1 MDLDGIIQSHIDNFE
16 TQLNTTLPAEI
27 VSFDSE
33 AQTATVQPLIYEVY
47 SDGISSRL
55 PEIDDVPV
63 MFPSAGG
70 GMITFPIRAGDEVLL
85 VFSQRD
91 IDKWSV
97 QGGESI
103 PSTQHYHEYNDAIAI
118 VGLSSNKNSLKAN
131 TDDVQIRFDDA
142 DGELC
147 SITLGADKSISL
159 DSSSGSQVKQLSD
172 GNIEI
177 TTANTIKIKNNGEE
191 LVTILSEA
199 LQAII
204 DANVNTVYG
213 VSPLN
218 NKPDFVALKAR
229 LDTLKG

>member
-1 MDLDGIIQSHIDNFE
+1 M
-16 TQLNTTLPAEI
+16 
-27 VSFDSE
+27 
-33 AQTATVQPLIYEVY
+33 
-47 SDGISSRL
+47 
-55 PEIDDVPV
+55 
-63 MFPSAGG
+63 
-70 GMITFPIRAGDEVLL
+70 
-85 VFSQRD
+85 
-91 IDKWSV
+91 
-97 QGGESI
+97 
-103 PSTQHYHEYNDAIAI
+103 
-118 VGLSSNKNSLKAN
+118 
-131 TDDVQIRFDDA
+131 
-142 DGELC
+142 C

>member
-1 MDLDGIIQSHIDNFE
+1 MDTYRIIQTHIDNFE
-16 TQLNTTLPAEI
+16 TQLNTSLPAKI
-27 VSFDSE
+27 ITFDSE
-33 AQTATVQPLIYEVY
+33 TQTATVQPFIYEAY
-47 SDGISSRL
+47 TDGISSK
-55 PEIDDVPV
+55 PPVINNVPV

-70 GMITFPIRAGDEVLL
+70 GMITFPIRTGDEVLL

-91 IDKWSV
+91 IDLWWDT
-97 QGGESI
+97 GEEGI

-142 DGELC
+142 SGELC
-147 SITLGADKSISL
+147 SITLGADKSIVL
-159 DSSSGSQVKQLSD
+159 DSGSGSQVKQLSD

>member
-33 AQTATVQPLIYEVY
+33 TQTATVQPLIYEVY

-70 GMITFPIRAGDEVLL
+70 GMITFPIKAGDEVLL

-218 NKPDFVALKAR
+218 NKPDFVALKSR

>member
-1 MDLDGIIQSHIDNFE
+1 MDGIIQSHIDNFE

-33 AQTATVQPLIYEVY
+33 TQTATVQPLIYEVY

-70 GMITFPIRAGDEVLL
+70 GMITFPIKAGDEVLL

-118 VGLSSNKNSLKAN
+118 VGLSSNKNSLKSN
-131 TDDVQIRFDDA
+131 TDDVQIRFDGA

-204 DANVNTVYG
+204 DANVNTAYG

>member
-1 MDLDGIIQSHIDNFE
+1 MDLGGIIQSHIDNFE

-33 AQTATVQPLIYEVY
+33 TQTATVQPLIYEVY

-70 GMITFPIRAGDEVLL
+70 GMITFPIRTGDEVLI

-97 QGGESI
+97 QGGEGV

-131 TDDVQIRFDDA
+131 TEDVQIRFDDA
-142 DGELC
+142 DGEIS

-159 DSSSGSQVKQLSD
+159 DSSSGSQVRQLSD

-177 TTANTIKIKNNGEE
+177 TTANTIKIKNNEEE
-191 LVTILSEA
+191 LISLLSE
-199 LQAII
+199 LI
-204 DANVNTVYG
+204 DILASTKTNTMLG
-213 VSPLN
+213 PKN
-218 NKPDFVALKAR
+218 
-229 LDTLKG
+229 